1 MVFSLILV
9 LSNNP
14 NSNKTMSIKV
24 QKLSSPVSPFAGI
37 SFVNELFNQSGLSK
51 LIDNELGMRVQT
63 VGYQYSGIIR
73 NLSNIFLSGG
83 DCIEDIG
90 THLKNHLKAI
100 PNNQVP
106 SPDTILRGITE
117 LSVENTKFTSTS
129 GIIYDF
135 NINKNLN
142 RLNIKSLV
150 LTKQLKAGR
159 SYDFDYDNQV
169 LPNKKFDAKK
179 TYKKNKGYV
188 PGVATIDDKIVYLE
202 NRDGNANVKFE
213 QASTLR
219 RAYELLSSEGIEVNR
234 SRMDAGSYSKE
245 IIDVV
250 DEYSKLFYIRANKST
265 SLFEQIREINDWQT
279 VEINYKKY
287 EVASIAFVQFHG
299 ERNYR
304 LVIMR
309 EKTGDDQIDAFTQ
322 DTCKYR
328 SILTND
334 WESTEKEV
342 IGYYNQRGTSEKI
355 FDVMNNDFGWK
366 HLPFS
371 FLNQNGAFMIIMAMI
386 KNFYNYV
393 VKKVS
398 GVFTDINP
406 TTRLKRFV
414 FKFIAVAGKWRYQGR
429 QWILKLF
436 TNRPYELLN
445 I

>member
-1 MVFSLILV
+1 ME
-9 LSNNP
+9 
-14 NSNKTMSIKV
+14 IKV
-24 QKLSSPVSPFAGI
+24 QKLSDSVSPFAGI
-37 SFVNELFNQSGLSK
+37 SFVNALFNQSGLSK
-51 LIDNELGMRVQT
+51 LIDTELGMRVQT
-63 VGYQYSGIIR
+63 TGYQYSEIIR
-73 NLSNIFLSGG
+73 NLSNVFISGG
-83 DCIEDIG
+83 DCIEDIS
-90 THLKNHLKAI
+90 THLKDHLTTI
-100 PNNQVP
+100 PDNQVP
-106 SPDTILRGITE
+106 SPDTILRGIKE
-117 LSVENTKFTSTS
+117 LSTDNTPLISTS
-129 GIIYDF
+129 GNLYDF
-135 NINKNLN
+135 NINTKLN
-142 RLNIKSLV
+142 SLNIKSLI
-150 LTKQLKAGR
+150 LTNQLESGK

-169 LPNKKFDAKK
+169 LPNKKYDAKR

-213 QASTLR
+213 QASTLK
-219 RAYELLSSEGIEVNR
+219 RAYKLLLTEQIKVNR

-250 DEYSKLFYIRANKST
+250 DKYSKRFYIRANKSANM
-265 SLFEQIREINDWQT
+265 FEQIRKINNWQT
-279 VEINYKKY
+279 VEINYKNY
-287 EVASIAFVQFHG
+287 EVASISFIQFYQ

-309 EKTGDDQIDAFTQ
+309 EKQGNNQVDAFTQ
-322 DTCKYR
+322 DTFKYR

-342 IGYYNQRGTSEKI
+342 IEYYNQRGTSEKI

-393 VKKVS
+393 LKKVS
-398 GVFTDINP
+398 RIFTDIEP
-406 TTRLKRFV
+406 TIRLKRFV
-414 FKFIAVAGKWRYQGR
+414 FRFIAVAGKWKYQGR

-436 TNRPYELLN
+436 TNRPYEQL
-445 I
+445 II

>member
-1 MVFSLILV
+1 MG
-9 LSNNP
+9 
-14 NSNKTMSIKV
+14 IKI
-24 QKLSSPVSPFAGI
+24 QKLNESVSPLAGI
-37 SFVNELFNQSGLSK
+37 SFVNALFNKSGLSS
-51 LIDNELGMRVQT
+51 LIDNELGSRVQT
-63 VGYQYSGIIR
+63 IGYQYSEIIR
-73 NLSNIFLSGG
+73 NLSNVFIAGG

-90 THLKNHLKAI
+90 SHLKEHLAAI
-100 PNNQVP
+100 PDNHVP
-106 SPDTILRGITE
+106 SPDTISRGINE
-117 LSVENTKFTSTS
+117 LSVKNTVFTSAS
-129 GIIYDF
+129 GNNYEF
-135 NINKNLN
+135 NINNKLN
-142 RLNIKSLV
+142 SLNIKSLL
-150 LTKQLKAGR
+150 LTNQLESGK

-169 LPNKKFDAKK
+169 LPNKKYDAKK

-188 PGVATIDDKIVYLE
+188 PGVGTIDDKIVYLE

-213 QASTLR
+213 QASTLK
-219 RAYELLSSEGIEVNR
+219 RAYELLLSEKISVNR

-250 DEYSKLFYIRANKST
+250 DKYSKLFYIRANKSAN
-265 SLFEQIREINDWQT
+265 LFEKIRKISDWKT
-279 VEINYKKY
+279 VEINYKNY
-287 EVASIAFVQFHG
+287 EVASISFAQFFQ

-304 LVIMR
+304 LVLMR
-309 EKTGDDQIDAFTQ
+309 EKSGSNQLDLFTQ
-322 DTCKYR
+322 DSFKYR

-334 WESTEKEV
+334 RESTEKE
-342 IGYYNQRGTSEKI
+342 IIEYYNNRGTSEKI

-393 VKKVS
+393 VRKVS
-398 GVFTDINP
+398 EVFSDIKSNM
-406 TTRLKRFV
+406 RLKRFI
-414 FKFIAVAGKWRYQGR
+414 FRFISVAGKWKYQGR

>member
-1 MVFSLILV
+1 MIFSLILV
-9 LSNNP
+9 LLNKP
-14 NSNKTMSIKV
+14 NSDIIMSIKI
-24 QKLSSPVSPFAGI
+24 QKLYGSVSPFAGI

-51 LIDNELGMRVQT
+51 LIDIELGMRVQT
-63 VGYQYSGIIR
+63 IGYQYSEIIR
-73 NLSNIFLSGG
+73 NLSNVFISGG
-83 DCIEDIG
+83 DCIEDIS

-100 PNNQVP
+100 PNNRVP

-117 LSVENTKFTSTS
+117 LSTENTQFTSTS
-129 GIIYDF
+129 DIIYDF
-135 NINKNLN
+135 NINTNLN

-150 LTKQLKAGR
+150 LTNQLEAGKL
-159 SYDFDYDNQV
+159 YDFDYDNQV
-169 LPNKKFDAKK
+169 LPNKKYDAKK

-213 QASTLR
+213 QASTLKR
-219 RAYELLSSEGIEVNR
+219 SYELLLDENIRINR

-265 SLFEQIREINDWQT
+265 SLFEQIIEISDWQT

-287 EVASIAFVQFHG
+287 EVASIAFVQFYKDK
-299 ERNYR
+299 NYR

-309 EKTGDDQIDAFTQ
+309 EKTDDNQIDAFTQ
-322 DTCKYR
+322 DTFKYR

-342 IGYYNQRGTSEKI
+342 IEYYNQRGTSEKI

-371 FLNQNGAFMIIMAMI
+371 FLDQNGAFMIIMAMI

-393 VKKVS
+393 LKKVS
-398 GVFTDINP
+398 GVFTDIKP

-414 FKFIAVAGKWRYQGR
+414 FRFIAVAGKWRYQGR
-429 QWILKLF
+429 KWVLKLF
-436 TNRPYELLN
+436 SDRPYELLK

>member
-1 MVFSLILV
+1 MA
-9 LSNNP
+9 
-14 NSNKTMSIKV
+14 IKV
-24 QKLSSPVSPFAGI
+24 QKLNGTVSPFAGI
-37 SFVNELFNQSGLSK
+37 SFVNALFDQSGLSK
-51 LIDNELGMRVQT
+51 LIDAELGVRVKYS
-63 VGYQYSGIIR
+63 GYQYSGIIR
-73 NLSNIFLSGG
+73 NLSNVFLSGG
-83 DCIEDIG
+83 DCIEDISS
-90 THLKNHLKAI
+90 HLKDHLKVI
-100 PNNQVP
+100 PNNQAP

-117 LSVENTKFTSTS
+117 LSVENTQFKSTS
-129 GIIYDF
+129 DNIYDF
-135 NINKNLN
+135 NINTKLN

-150 LTKQLKAGR
+150 LTNQLEASK

-169 LPNKKFDAKK
+169 LPNKKYDAKK
-179 TYKKNKGYV
+179 TYKNNKGYV

-213 QASTLR
+213 QASTLS
-219 RAYELLSSEGIEVNR
+219 RAYELLLSENISVNR

-250 DEYSKLFYIRANKST
+250 DKYSKLFYIRANKSMG
-265 SLFEQIREINDWQT
+265 LFEQIRGISDWQT
-279 VEINYKKY
+279 VEINFKNY
-287 EVASIAFVQFHG
+287 EVASIPFVQFYE

-309 EKTGDDQIDAFTQ
+309 EKRDDNQTDVFTQ
-322 DTCKYR
+322 DSYKYR

-342 IGYYNQRGTSEKI
+342 VEYYNQRGTSEKI

-371 FLNQNGAFMIIMAMI
+371 FLDQNGAFMIIMAMI

-393 VKKVS
+393 LKKVS
-398 GVFTDINP
+398 GVFTDIKP

-414 FKFIAVAGKWRYQGR
+414 FRFITVAGKWGYQGR
-429 QWILKLF
+429 QWVLKIF
-436 TNRPYELLN
+436 SDRPYGLLK

>member
-1 MVFSLILV
+1 
-9 LSNNP
+9 
-14 NSNKTMSIKV
+14 MSIKV
-24 QKLSSPVSPFAGI
+24 QKLNGPVSPFAGI
-37 SFVNELFNQSGLSK
+37 SFVNVLFNQSGLSK
-51 LIDNELGMRVQT
+51 LIDNELGVRVQT
-63 VGYQYSGIIR
+63 TGYQYSEIIR
-73 NLSNIFLSGG
+73 NLSNVFISGG

-90 THLKNHLKAI
+90 THLKDHLKAI

-117 LSVENTKFTSTS
+117 LSAENTQFKSTS
-129 GIIYDF
+129 GNIYDF
-135 NINKNLN
+135 NINTKLN

-150 LTKQLKAGR
+150 LTNQLETGK

-169 LPNKKFDAKK
+169 LPNNKYDAKK
-179 TYKKNKGYV
+179 TYKMNKGYV
-188 PGVATIDDKIVYLE
+188 PGVAAIDDKIVYLE

-213 QASTLR
+213 QASTLS
-219 RAYELLSSEGIEVNR
+219 RAYELLLSENISVNR

-250 DEYSKLFYIRANKST
+250 DKYSKLFYIRANKSVGM
-265 SLFEQIREINDWQT
+265 FGQIRGISDWQT
-279 VEINYKKY
+279 VEINFKNY
-287 EVASIAFVQFHG
+287 EVASIPFVQFYE

-309 EKTGDDQIDAFTQ
+309 EKRGDNQVDAFTQ

-328 SILTND
+328 SILTD
-334 WESTEKEV
+334 DLVSTEKEV

-371 FLNQNGAFMIIMAMI
+371 FLDQNGAFMIIMAMI
-386 KNFYNYV
+386 KNFYNYAL
-393 VKKVS
+393 KKIS
-398 GVFTDINP
+398 DVFTDIKP

-414 FKFIAVAGKWRYQGR
+414 FRFITVAGKWRYQGR
-429 QWILKLF
+429 QWVLKIF
-436 TNRPYELLN
+436 SDRPYELLK

>member
-1 MVFSLILV
+1 MG
-9 LSNNP
+9 
-14 NSNKTMSIKV
+14 IKV
-24 QKLSSPVSPFAGI
+24 QKLSDSVSPFAGI
-37 SFVNELFNQSGLSK
+37 SFVHALFNQCGLSN
-51 LIDNELGMRVQT
+51 LIDTELGIRVQT
-63 VGYQYSGIIR
+63 SGYQYSEIIR
-73 NLSNIFLSGG
+73 NLSNVFISGG
-83 DCIEDIG
+83 DCIEDVS
-90 THLKNHLKAI
+90 THLKDHLTTI

-106 SPDTILRGITE
+106 SPDTILRGIKE
-117 LSVENTKFTSTS
+117 LSTDNTPLISTS
-129 GIIYDF
+129 GNLYDF
-135 NINKNLN
+135 NINTKLN
-142 RLNIKSLV
+142 SLNIKSLI
-150 LTKQLKAGR
+150 LTNQLESGK

-169 LPNKKFDAKK
+169 LPNKKYDAKR

-213 QASTLR
+213 QASTLK
-219 RAYELLSSEGIEVNR
+219 RAYKLLLTEQIKVNR

-250 DEYSKLFYIRANKST
+250 DKYSKRFYIRANKSANM
-265 SLFEQIREINDWQT
+265 FEQIRKINNWQT
-279 VEINYKKY
+279 VEINYKNY
-287 EVASIAFVQFHG
+287 EVASISFIQFYQ

-304 LVIMR
+304 LVLMR
-309 EKTGDDQIDAFTQ
+309 EKQDNNQVDAFTQ
-322 DTCKYR
+322 DTFKYR

-342 IGYYNQRGTSEKI
+342 VEYYNQRGASEKI

-386 KNFYNYV
+386 KNFYIYV
-393 VKKVS
+393 LKKVS
-398 GVFTDINP
+398 KVFIDIKP

-414 FKFIAVAGKWRYQGR
+414 FRFIAVAGKWRYQGR

-436 TNRPYELLN
+436 TNRPYEQLR

>member
-1 MVFSLILV
+1 MIFSLILV
-9 LSNNP
+9 LPNKP
-14 NSNKTMSIKV
+14 NSDKIMSIKI
-24 QKLSSPVSPFAGI
+24 QKLNGSVSPFAGI

-51 LIDNELGMRVQT
+51 LIDTELGMRVKT
-63 VGYQYSGIIR
+63 VGYQYSEIIR
-73 NLSNIFLSGG
+73 NLSNVFISGG
-83 DCIEDIG
+83 DCIEDIS

-106 SPDTILRGITE
+106 SPDTVLRGITE
-117 LSVENTKFTSTS
+117 LSSENTQFTSTS
-129 GIIYDF
+129 DIIYDF
-135 NINKNLN
+135 NINTNLN
-142 RLNIKSLV
+142 RLNIKSLI
-150 LTKQLKAGR
+150 LTNQLEAGR

-169 LPNKKFDAKK
+169 LPNKKYDAKK

-213 QASTLR
+213 QASTLKR
-219 RAYELLSSEGIEVNR
+219 SYELLLGENVTVNR

-245 IIDVV
+245 IIDIV

-265 SLFEQIREINDWQT
+265 SMFEQIREISDWQT

-287 EVASIAFVQFHG
+287 EVASIAFVQFYE

-309 EKTGDDQIDAFTQ
+309 EKTYDNQIDAFTQ
-322 DTCKYR
+322 DTLKYR

-342 IGYYNQRGTSEKI
+342 IEYYNQRGTSEKI

-393 VKKVS
+393 LKKVS
-398 GVFTDINP
+398 GVFTDIKP

-414 FKFIAVAGKWRYQGR
+414 FRFIAVAGKWRYQGR
-429 QWILKLF
+429 KWVLKLF
-436 TNRPYELLN
+436 SDRPYELLR